1 MSIVGARPQF
11 VKAAVLSRALRQRHR
26 EIIVHTGQHYDDC
39 MSGRFFRELGLP
51 NADHELGVG
60 SGTHAQQT
68 GAMLVGIEDAIVHE
82 RPDAVVVLGDTNST
96 IAGALAA
103 AKLGVPVAH
112 VEAGLRSHNRAM
124 AEEINRVVVDHL
136 SDWLFCPSANAATNL
151 QAEGVSRGVH
161 VVGDLMAEALD
172 VAAHVDTSEWMA
184 TIGVRP
190 GEYLLATIHRAENTD
205 DAGRLRALVDAFSK
219 IDETIVL
226 PMHPRTKQA
235 MRGLGLAWSANVRA
249 IDPVG
254 YLEMIALERHAR
266 MILTDS
272 GGVQKEAYW
281 LGVPCATLRDETEW
295 TETVGAGWNVLVGVD
310 PNRIVAAVR
319 SFAPP
324 TERPSLYVDGRASE
338 RIAAI
343 LDGAPS

>member
-51 NADHELGVG
+51 TADHELGVG
-60 SGTHAQQT
+60 SGSHAQQT

-103 AKLGVPVAH
+103 AKIGVPVAH
-112 VEAGLRSHNRAM
+112 VEAGLRSQNRAM

-136 SDWLFCPSANAATNL
+136 SEWLFCPSENAATNL

-172 VAAHVDTSEWMA
+172 LAAHVDTSEWMA
-184 TIGVRP
+184 TIGIRP

-205 DAGRLRALVDAFSK
+205 DARRLRALVDAFAR

-254 YLEMIALERHAR
+254 YLEMVALERHAR

-295 TETVGAGWNVLVGVD
+295 TETVGAGWNVLVGAD
-310 PNRIVAAVR
+310 PNRIVAAVT

-324 TERPSLYVDGRASE
+324 PERPSLYVDGRASE

>member
-235 MRGLGLAWSANVRA
+235 MRALGLAWSANVRA

>member
-161 VVGDLMAEALD
+161 VVGDLMAEALE

-235 MRGLGLAWSANVRA
+235 MRALGLAWSANVRA

-295 TETVGAGWNVLVGVD
+295 TETVDAGWNVLVGVD